1 MFKGEL
7 NNMPSIVTVGSEKGG
22 VGKTTT
28 VVNLAASF
36 ASLGKKVLVIDI
48 DPQANATE
56 LLGIDRE
63 QAQNNSLS
71 EAILKNKTLESCRL
85 SSNTED
91 VDLLPATVGLKDVIK
106 QLGNGLRQDKLL
118 KPVLATKATD
128 EYDIILIDT
137 HGVEDCL
144 LTSALAASH
153 YYLAPVFAEQD
164 SARGLHDFL
173 QTSDFIRKHSN
184 PTLTLL
190 GVVINR
196 YDRTNATHREYEQ
209 AIREHGASSNFRVF
223 ETVIPSSKSVAAA
236 SKNQMTLV
244 AYRKEAPITLAYQT
258 LAGEL
263 LPLLKGRRVGRVPV
277 PNIEKLES
285 GIQSIEDI
293 FV

>member
-1 MFKGEL
+1 
-7 NNMPSIVTVGSEKGG
+7 MPSIVTVGSEKGG

-36 ASLGKKVLVIDI
+36 ASLGKKVLVVDI

-56 LLGIDRE
+56 LLGVERE
-63 QAQNNSLS
+63 QAQSNALS
-71 EAILKNKTLESCRL
+71 HAILNSQTLETCRVPT
-85 SSNTED
+85 NTAD
-91 VDLLPATVGLKDVIK
+91 VDLLPATIGLKDVIK
-106 QLGNGLRQDKLL
+106 QLGSGLRQDKLL
-118 KPVLATKATD
+118 KPVLAAKAVD
-128 EYDIILIDT
+128 EYDIVLIDT

-153 YYLAPVFAEQD
+153 YYLIPVFAEQD

-173 QTSDFIRKHSN
+173 QTSDYIRKHSN

-190 GVVINR
+190 GVVIAR

-209 AIREHGASSNFRVF
+209 AIREHGASANFRVF
-223 ETVIPSSKSVAAA
+223 ETLVPASKSVAAA

-244 AYRKEAPITLAYQT
+244 AYRKDAPVTLAYQT
-258 LAGEL
+258 VAGEL

-277 PNIEKLES
+277 PNMEKLES
-285 GIQSIEDI
+285 GIQAIEDI